1 MYHMLVAN
9 LAGTMLALIKVI
21 WVPFRSFLQMWPQGP
36 GEVSDDREGDNDAVS
51 GDHCNEA

>member
-1 MYHMLVAN
+1 MLVAN